1 MRDLPYDIRV
11 TEVIDNWTFCAD
23 AEIQVLCR
31 RIMNGREPG
40 TQ

>member
-1 MRDLPYDIRV
+1 MCGLPVDVRV
-11 TEVIDNWTFCAD
+11 TKVIDNWMFYAD